1 MAQPGVSTAL
11 VVEFG
16 GRPLPPKFVN
26 TLVEGYVDDSRT
38 LPDLFLL
45 RFRDPDRV
53 LLEQAGLKIGTEARL
68 LARAGGD
75 TVPKPL
81 LKGVVTAL
89 EVELDET
96 GTFTVV
102 RGLDESHRLFR
113 GRRVASYQNMTL
125 ADVCAQVAQ
134 RAGLK
139 PGDVDVAGPVLAHV
153 AQPNV
158 TDWEFVGS
166 LAREAGAQVYV
177 RDGRLH
183 VTRPAEASGAP
194 DASARAD
201 RDPLVL
207 EMGGNLLRC
216 RAGVSSA
223 EQVSEVEVRGWD
235 VTTKQPLVGRAP
247 AGKSATL
254 ELGVSAADVTAP
266 FGEARF
272 VVTDAAYGTQ
282 AQVDQ
287 AAKALAERIAGSFAE
302 LEAVIRGNPEVRAGS
317 AVALNAVGAPFEG
330 RYTVTSSRHVFD
342 PVRGYETWLT
352 VSGQQERSLFGL
364 TGGGPGS
371 GGSGAD
377 PGAGSRCAGLV
388 NATVTDTQDPEG
400 SGRVK
405 VRFPWLSDEYASDW
419 ARTAQSGGTSGG
431 EAFIPEVGDE
441 VLVGFEHGLLD
452 RPYVLAGLYN
462 GKDRPSQ
469 GSGAGSGGGAGGA
482 GGPGGAGGGGGPGG
496 AAAGGAPDTSGAGA
510 GTSGTSG
517 SSGTSGG
524 APGAGSGSSGGT
536 PLVDPTS
543 GAVNRRSVASKSG
556 NQLEILDGADG
567 PQGVRLLTGDGKLK
581 IDLDRRGTVIVI
593 NSDGGVTIE
602 AKQQVSIR
610 AEHGVRLDGGRG
622 TVELSG
628 DSVTLTSRGGVRV
641 DGGNGGVDLSAGGT
655 VNVRG
660 AQVAVDGTQRT
671 DIRGGGS
678 LSINAPLVKI
688 N

>member
-1 MAQPGVSTAL
+1 MAQPGVATAL

-53 LLEQAGLKIGTEARL
+53 LLEQTGLKIGSEARL

-75 TVPKPL
+75 TAPKPL

-125 ADVCAQVAQ
+125 ADICAQVAQ

-139 PGDVDVAGPVLAHV
+139 PGTVDVAGPVLEHI

-158 TDWEFVGS
+158 TDWEFVRD
-166 LAREAGAQVYV
+166 LAEEAGAQAYV
-177 RDGRLH
+177 LDGQLH
-183 VTRPAEASGAP
+183 ITRPAEASGAP
-194 DASARAD
+194 DGSARAD
-201 RDPLVL
+201 RNPLVL
-207 EMGGNLLRC
+207 EMGSNLLRC

-235 VTTKQPLVGRAP
+235 IKTKQPLVGRAP

-254 ELGVSAADVTAP
+254 ELGVSAAEVSAP

-272 VVTDAAYGTQ
+272 VVTDTAYGAQ

-364 TGGGPGS
+364 TGGGPGP
-371 GGSGAD
+371 GGAGA
-377 PGAGSRCAGLV
+377 GAGGGSRCVGLV
-388 NATVTDTQDPEG
+388 SGTVTDTHDPEG

-431 EAFIPEVGDE
+431 EAFIPEIGDE
-441 VLVGFEHGLLD
+441 VLVGFEHGHLD

-469 GSGAGSGGGAGGA
+469 GSGGPGGDAGGA
-482 GGPGGAGGGGGPGG
+482 SGPG
-496 AAAGGAPDTSGAGA
+496 AAAAPSAGAPPAGSPA
-510 GTSGTSG
+510 ATP
-517 SSGTSGG
+517 
-524 APGAGSGSSGGT
+524 APGGE
-536 PLVDPTS
+536 LVDPTT

-556 NQLEILDGADG
+556 NQLELLDGANG

-593 NSDGGVTIE
+593 NSDGSVNIE
-602 AKQQVSIR
+602 AKQQVSIKAAR
-610 AEHGVRLDGGRG
+610 GVALDGGQG
-622 TVELSG
+622 ALELSG
-628 DSVTLTSRGGVRV
+628 DSVTLTSRSGVRV
-641 DGGNGGVDLSAGGT
+641 DGGNGEVKLSTGGT
-655 VNVRG
+655 VDVRG
-660 AQVAVDGTQRT
+660 AQVAVNGTQRT
-671 DIRGGGS
+671 DIKGGS
-678 LSINAPLVKI
+678 SLAINAPLVKI

>member
-1 MAQPGVSTAL
+1 MAQSGVATAL

-16 GRPLPPKFVN
+16 GSPLPAKFVN

-53 LLEQAGLKIGTEARL
+53 LLEQTGLKIGSEARL

-75 TVPKPL
+75 SAPKPL

-125 ADVCAQVAQ
+125 ADICAQVAQ

-139 PGDVDVAGPVLAHV
+139 PGTVDVAGPVLEHI

-158 TDWEFVGS
+158 TDWEFIRD
-166 LAREAGAQVYV
+166 LAEEAGAQAYV
-177 RDGRLH
+177 LDGQLH
-183 VTRPAEASGAP
+183 ITRPAEASGAP
-194 DASARAD
+194 DGSARAD

-207 EMGGNLLRC
+207 EMGSNLLRC

-235 VTTKQPLVGRAP
+235 VKAKQPLVGRAP

-254 ELGVSAADVTAP
+254 ELGVSAAEVSAP

-272 VVTDAAYGTQ
+272 VVTDAAYGAQ

-371 GGSGAD
+371 GG
-377 PGAGSRCAGLV
+377 PGAGSGGGSRCAGLV
-388 NATVTDTQDPEG
+388 SGTVTDTHDPEG

-441 VLVGFEHGLLD
+441 VLVGFEHGHLD

-469 GSGAGSGGGAGGA
+469 GSG
-482 GGPGGAGGGGGPGG
+482 GGGGGGGSGSAPAG
-496 AAAGGAPDTSGAGA
+496 AAGAVAGAVTGAPDTSGSAPESAGA
-510 GTSGTSG
+510 
-517 SSGTSGG
+517 
-524 APGAGSGSSGGT
+524 

-543 GAVNRRSVASKSG
+543 GAVNRRSIASKSG
-556 NQLEILDGADG
+556 NRLELLDDANG

-581 IDLDRRGTVIVI
+581 IDLDRKGTVIVI
-593 NSDGGVTIE
+593 NSDGSVNIE

-610 AEHGVRLDGGRG
+610 AARGVALDGGQG
-622 TVELSG
+622 TLELSG
-628 DSVTLTSRGGVRV
+628 DSVTLKSRSGVSV
-641 DGGNGGVDLSAGGT
+641 DGGTGEVKLSTGGT
-655 VNVRG
+655 VAVQG
-660 AQVAVDGTQRT
+660 GQVTVDGTQRT
-671 DIRGGGS
+671 DIKSGGS
-678 LSINAPLVKI
+678 LAVNAPMVKI

>member
-1 MAQPGVSTAL
+1 MAQQGVSTAL
-11 VVEFG
+11 TVEFDG
-16 GRPLPPKFVN
+16 TPLPAKFVN

-68 LARAGGD
+68 LARAGGG
-75 TVPKPL
+75 TEPKPL
-81 LKGVVTAL
+81 LEGVVTAL
-89 EVELDET
+89 EVELDES

-125 ADVCAQVAQ
+125 ADICGQVAQ

-139 PGDVDVAGPVLAHV
+139 PGPVDIAGPVLEHI
-153 AQPNV
+153 AQPNI
-158 TDWEFVGS
+158 TDWEFVRG
-166 LAREAGAQVYV
+166 LAEEAGAQAYV
-177 RDGRLH
+177 RDGQLH
-183 VTRPAEASGAP
+183 ITKPAEAGGAP

-207 EMGGNLLRC
+207 ELGSNLLRC
-216 RAGVSSA
+216 RAGVSAA

-235 VTTKQPLVGRAP
+235 VRAKQPLVGRAP
-247 AGKSATL
+247 AGSSPTL
-254 ELGVSAADVTAP
+254 ELGVTAAEVSAP

-272 VVTDAAYGTQ
+272 VVTDAAYGAQ

-330 RYTVTSSRHVFD
+330 RYTVTTSRHVFD
-342 PVRGYETWLT
+342 AVRGYETWIT

-364 TGGGPGS
+364 TGGSPAAA
-371 GGSGAD
+371 GGG
-377 PGAGSRCAGLV
+377 RCAGLV
-388 NATVTDTQDPEG
+388 SGTVTDTQDPEG

-419 ARTAQSGGTSGG
+419 ARTAQSGGTGGG

-441 VLVGFEHGLLD
+441 VLVGFEHGHLD

-462 GKDRPSQ
+462 GQDRPGGG
-469 GSGAGSGGGAGGA
+469 GSPSAGTPGAPGTPSASSASSAFSASGGAGGA
-482 GGPGGAGGGGGPGG
+482 GGGDA
-496 AAAGGAPDTSGAGA
+496 
-510 GTSGTSG
+510 
-517 SSGTSGG
+517 
-524 APGAGSGSSGGT
+524 
-536 PLVDPTS
+536 LVDPTT
-543 GAVNRRSVASKSG
+543 GAVNRRAFASRSG
-556 NQLEILDGADG
+556 NQLELLDAANG
-567 PQGVRLLTGDGKLK
+567 PQGVRLRTGDGKLT
-581 IDLDRRGTVIVI
+581 IDLDRKGTAIVI
-593 NSDGGVTIE
+593 GSDGSVTIE
-602 AKQQVSIR
+602 AKEQVSIR
-610 AEHGVRLDGGRG
+610 AADGVALEAGRG
-622 TVELSG
+622 ALELSG
-628 DSVTLTSRGGVRV
+628 ESVTLTARKGVSV
-641 DGGNGGVDLSAGGT
+641 DGGTGKVGIAAQGPVEVRGGEVTVEGSRRTEIRSGGS
-655 VNVRG
+655 VNV
-660 AQVAVDGTQRT
+660 
-671 DIRGGGS
+671 
-678 LSINAPLVKI
+678 NASMIKL

>member
-1 MAQPGVSTAL
+1 MAQSGVATAL

-16 GRPLPPKFVN
+16 GSPLPAKFVN

-53 LLEQAGLKIGTEARL
+53 LLEQTGLKIGSEARL

-75 TVPKPL
+75 SAPKPL

-125 ADVCAQVAQ
+125 ADICAQVAQ

-139 PGDVDVAGPVLAHV
+139 PGTVDVAGPVLEHI

-158 TDWEFVGS
+158 TDWEFIRD
-166 LAREAGAQVYV
+166 LAEEAGAQAYV
-177 RDGRLH
+177 LDGQLH
-183 VTRPAEASGAP
+183 ITRPAEASGAP
-194 DASARAD
+194 DGSARAD

-207 EMGGNLLRC
+207 EMGSNLLRC

-235 VTTKQPLVGRAP
+235 VKAKQPLVGRAP

-254 ELGVSAADVTAP
+254 ELGVSAAEVSAP

-272 VVTDAAYGTQ
+272 VVTDAAYGAQ

-371 GGSGAD
+371 GG
-377 PGAGSRCAGLV
+377 PGAGSGGGSRCAGLV
-388 NATVTDTQDPEG
+388 SGTVTDTHDPEG

-441 VLVGFEHGLLD
+441 VLVGFEHGHLD

-469 GSGAGSGGGAGGA
+469 GSG
-482 GGPGGAGGGGGPGG
+482 GGGGGGSGSAPAG
-496 AAAGGAPDTSGAGA
+496 AAGAVAGAVSGSPDTSGSAPESA
-510 GTSGTSG
+510 
-517 SSGTSGG
+517 
-524 APGAGSGSSGGT
+524 APGA

-543 GAVNRRSVASKSG
+543 GAVNRRSIASKSG
-556 NQLEILDGADG
+556 NQLELLDDANG

-581 IDLDRRGTVIVI
+581 IDLDRKGTVIVI
-593 NSDGGVTIE
+593 NSDGSVNIE
-602 AKQQVSIR
+602 AQQQVSIKAAR
-610 AEHGVRLDGGRG
+610 GVALDGGQG
-622 TVELSG
+622 TLELSG
-628 DSVTLTSRGGVRV
+628 DSVTLKSRSGVSV
-641 DGGNGGVDLSAGGT
+641 DGGTGEVKLSTGGT
-655 VNVRG
+655 VAVQG
-660 AQVAVDGTQRT
+660 GQVTVDGTQRT
-671 DIRGGGS
+671 DIKSGGS
-678 LSINAPLVKI
+678 LAVNAPMVKI

>member
-1 MAQPGVSTAL
+1 MAGQGVASAL

-16 GRPLPPKFVN
+16 GTPLPAELAN

-38 LPDLFLL
+38 LPDLFVL
-45 RFRDPDRV
+45 RFRDPGRV
-53 LLEQAGLKIGTEARL
+53 LLARTGLAIGGEARL

-75 TVPKPL
+75 SAPNPL
-81 LKGVVTAL
+81 LTGVVTAL

-102 RGLDESHRLFR
+102 RGMDESHRLFR

-125 ADVCAQVAQ
+125 ADVCAQVAR

-139 PGDVDVAGPVLAHV
+139 PGPVDVAGPVLEHLV
-153 AQPNV
+153 QPNV
-158 TDWEFVGS
+158 TDWEFVRG
-166 LAREAGAQVYV
+166 LAEEAGAQAYV
-177 RDGRLH
+177 RDGSLH
-183 VTRPAEASGAP
+183 ITRPTGAGGAP
-194 DASARAD
+194 GGSARAE

-207 EMGGNLLRC
+207 EMGANLLRC

-235 VTTKQPLVGRAP
+235 VRTKEPLVGRAP
-247 AGKSATL
+247 AGRSATL
-254 ELGVSAADVTAP
+254 ELGVTAAEVSAP

-282 AQVDQ
+282 EQVDL
-287 AAKALAERIAGSFAE
+287 AARALAERIAGSFAE

-330 RYTVTSSRHVFD
+330 RYTVTSTRHVFD
-342 PVRGYETWLT
+342 PVRGYETWIT

-364 TGGGPGS
+364 TGGGAPG
-371 GGSGAD
+371 GGSR
-377 PGAGSRCAGLV
+377 PQGLV
-388 NATVTDTQDPEG
+388 NGTVTDTQDPEG

-419 ARTAQSGGTSGG
+419 ARTAQSGGTGGG

-441 VLVGFEHGLLD
+441 VLVGFEHGRLD

-462 GKDRPSQ
+462 GKDRP
-469 GSGAGSGGGAGGA
+469 GGGSPTAGK
-482 GGPGGAGGGGGPGG
+482 PGG
-496 AAAGGAPDTSGAGA
+496 D
-510 GTSGTSG
+510 
-517 SSGTSGG
+517 
-524 APGAGSGSSGGT
+524 
-536 PLVDPTS
+536 LVDPTT
-543 GAVNRRSVASKSG
+543 GAVNRRAFASKSG
-556 NQLEILDGADG
+556 NQLEILDHADG
-567 PQGVRLLTGDGKLK
+567 PQGVRLLTGDGRLT

-602 AKQQVSIR
+602 AKEKVSIKAAR
-610 AEHGVRLDGGRG
+610 GVALDAGEGPLELAGQSLALTSRTGVVVDGGSGRVRLATGG
-622 TVELSG
+622 TVE
-628 DSVTLTSRGGVRV
+628 VQ
-641 DGGNGGVDLSAGGT
+641 
-655 VNVRG
+655 G
-660 AQVAVDGTQRT
+660 ARVAVNGTQRT
-671 DIRGGGS
+671 DIKAGGS
-678 LSINAPLVKI
+678 LSVNAPMVRI

>member
-1 MAQPGVSTAL
+1 MAQPGVATAL

-16 GRPLPPKFVN
+16 GSPLPPKFVN

-53 LLEQAGLKIGTEARL
+53 LLEQTGLKIGSEARL

-75 TVPKPL
+75 SAPKPL

-125 ADVCAQVAQ
+125 VDICAQVAQ

-139 PGDVDVAGPVLAHV
+139 PGTVDVAGPVLEHI

-158 TDWEFVGS
+158 TDWEFIRD
-166 LAREAGAQVYV
+166 LAEEAGAQAYV
-177 RDGRLH
+177 LDGRLH
-183 VTRPAEASGAP
+183 ITRPAEASGAP
-194 DASARAD
+194 DGSARAD

-207 EMGGNLLRC
+207 EMGSNLLRC

-235 VTTKQPLVGRAP
+235 VKAKQPLVGRAP

-254 ELGVSAADVTAP
+254 ELGVSAAEVTAP

-272 VVTDAAYGTQ
+272 VVTDAAYGAQ

-371 GGSGAD
+371 GGAG
-377 PGAGSRCAGLV
+377 GGGGSRCAGLV
-388 NATVTDTQDPEG
+388 SGTVTDTHDPEG

-441 VLVGFEHGLLD
+441 VLVGFEHGHLD

-469 GSGAGSGGGAGGA
+469 GSGSGGGGGG
-482 GGPGGAGGGGGPGG
+482 GGPAGGGPGG
-496 AAAGGAPDTSGAGA
+496 AAGAVAGA
-510 GTSGTSG
+510 VTGESSASGPASEP
-517 SSGTSGG
+517 
-524 APGAGSGSSGGT
+524 APGA

-543 GAVNRRSVASKSG
+543 GAVNRRSIASKSG
-556 NQLEILDGADG
+556 NQLEILDDANG

-581 IDLDRRGTVIVI
+581 IDLDRKGTVIVI
-593 NSDGGVTIE
+593 NSDGSVNIE
-602 AKQQVSIR
+602 AKQQVSIKAAR
-610 AEHGVRLDGGRG
+610 GVALDGGQG
-622 TVELSG
+622 TLELSG
-628 DSVTLTSRGGVRV
+628 DSVTLKSRSGVSV
-641 DGGNGGVDLSAGGT
+641 DGGNGEVKLATGGT
-655 VNVRG
+655 VAVRG

-671 DIRGGGS
+671 DIKGGSS
-678 LSINAPLVKI
+678 LSINAPMVKI

>member
-1 MAQPGVSTAL
+1 MAQPGVASAL

-16 GRPLPPKFVN
+16 GRPLPPRFVN

-53 LLEQAGLKIGTEARL
+53 LLEQTGLKIGSEARL
-68 LARAGGD
+68 LARAGGG
-75 TVPKPL
+75 TAPKPL

-89 EVELDET
+89 EVEIDET

-139 PGDVDVAGPVLAHV
+139 PGTVDVAGPVLEHI

-158 TDWEFVGS
+158 TDWEFVRG
-166 LAREAGAQVYV
+166 LAEEAGAQAYV
-177 RDGRLH
+177 LDGQLH
-183 VTRPAEASGAP
+183 ITRPAEASGAP
-194 DASARAD
+194 DGSARAD

-207 EMGGNLLRC
+207 EMGSNLLRC

-235 VTTKQPLVGRAP
+235 VRTKQPLVGRAP

-254 ELGVSAADVTAP
+254 ELGVSAAEVSAP

-272 VVTDAAYGTQ
+272 VVTDAAYGAQ

-371 GGSGAD
+371 GGFGAASG
-377 PGAGSRCAGLV
+377 GGSRCAGLV
-388 NATVTDTQDPEG
+388 NGTVTDTHDPEG

-441 VLVGFEHGLLD
+441 VLVGFEHGHLD

-469 GSGAGSGGGAGGA
+469 GSGGGGGGAGG
-482 GGPGGAGGGGGPGG
+482 GP
-496 AAAGGAPDTSGAGA
+496 SGAGVA
-510 GTSGTSG
+510 GAAGVGADAVSGAPAASG
-517 SSGTSGG
+517 SVPGSV
-524 APGAGSGSSGGT
+524 PGAAGGT

-556 NQLEILDGADG
+556 NQLELLDGADG

-593 NSDGGVTIE
+593 NSDGSVNIE

-610 AEHGVRLDGGRG
+610 AARGIALDGGQG
-622 TVELSG
+622 TLELSG
-628 DSVTLTSRGGVRV
+628 DSVTLTSRSGVRV
-641 DGGNGGVDLSAGGT
+641 DGGNGEVKLSTGGT
-655 VNVRG
+655 VDVRG
-660 AQVAVDGTQRT
+660 ARVAVDGTQRT
-671 DIRGGGS
+671 DIKGGGS
-678 LSINAPLVKI
+678 LAINAPLVKI

>member
-1 MAQPGVSTAL
+1 MAQPGVATAL

-53 LLEQAGLKIGTEARL
+53 LLEQTGLKIGSEARL

-75 TVPKPL
+75 TAPKPL

-125 ADVCAQVAQ
+125 ADICAQVAQ

-139 PGDVDVAGPVLAHV
+139 PGTVDVAGPVLEHI

-158 TDWEFVGS
+158 TDWEFVRD
-166 LAREAGAQVYV
+166 LAEEAGAQAYV
-177 RDGRLH
+177 LDGQLH
-183 VTRPAEASGAP
+183 ITRPAEASGAP
-194 DASARAD
+194 DGSARAD
-201 RDPLVL
+201 RNPLVL
-207 EMGGNLLRC
+207 EMGSNLLRC

-235 VTTKQPLVGRAP
+235 VKTKQPLIGRAP

-254 ELGVSAADVTAP
+254 ELGVSAAEVSAP

-272 VVTDAAYGTQ
+272 VVTDAAYGAQ

-342 PVRGYETWLT
+342 PLRGYETWLT

-371 GGSGAD
+371 GGSGA
-377 PGAGSRCAGLV
+377 GAGGGSRCAGLV
-388 NATVTDTQDPEG
+388 SGTVTDTQDPEG

-441 VLVGFEHGLLD
+441 VLVGFEHGHLD

-469 GSGAGSGGGAGGA
+469 GSGGGGSSAGGH
-482 GGPGGAGGGGGPGG
+482 
-496 AAAGGAPDTSGAGA
+496 
-510 GTSGTSG
+510 
-517 SSGTSGG
+517 
-524 APGAGSGSSGGT
+524 GSGSSGGAGAAGAT
-536 PLVDPTS
+536 GAPAVSTADSAPGDPLVDPTS
-543 GAVNRRSVASKSG
+543 GAVNRRSVASRSG
-556 NQLEILDGADG
+556 NQLELLDGANG

-593 NSDGGVTIE
+593 NSDGSVNIE
-602 AKQQVSIR
+602 AKQQVSIKAAR
-610 AEHGVRLDGGRG
+610 GVALDGGQG
-622 TVELSG
+622 ALELSG
-628 DSVTLTSRGGVRV
+628 DSVTLTSRSGVRV
-641 DGGNGGVDLSAGGT
+641 DGGNGEVKLSTGGT
-655 VNVRG
+655 VDVRG
-660 AQVAVDGTQRT
+660 AQVAVNGTQRT
-671 DIRGGGS
+671 DIKGGS
-678 LSINAPLVKI
+678 SLAINAPLVKI

>member
-1 MAQPGVSTAL
+1 MAQPGVATAL
-11 VVEFG
+11 VVELG
-16 GRPLPPKFVN
+16 GSPLPPKFVN

-53 LLEQAGLKIGTEARL
+53 LLDRTGLKIGSEVRL

-75 TVPKPL
+75 AAPKPL

-125 ADVCAQVAQ
+125 ADICAQVAQ

-139 PGDVDVAGPVLAHV
+139 PGEVDVAGPVLEHI

-158 TDWEFVGS
+158 TDWEFIRD
-166 LAREAGAQVYV
+166 LAEEAGAQAYV
-177 RDGRLH
+177 LDGQLH
-183 VTRPAEASGAP
+183 ITRPAEASGAP
-194 DASARAD
+194 DGSARAD
-201 RDPLVL
+201 RNPLVL
-207 EMGGNLLRC
+207 EMGSNLLRC

-235 VTTKQPLVGRAP
+235 VKTKQPLVGRAP

-254 ELGVSAADVTAP
+254 ELGVSAAEVSAP

-272 VVTDAAYGTQ
+272 VVTDAAYGAQ

-371 GGSGAD
+371 GGSGT
-377 PGAGSRCAGLV
+377 GSGGGSRCAGLV
-388 NATVTDTQDPEG
+388 SGTVTDTQDPEG

-441 VLVGFEHGLLD
+441 VLVGFEHGHLD

-469 GSGAGSGGGAGGA
+469 GSG
-482 GGPGGAGGGGGPGG
+482 GGGGGSAGSGPTGPAGSGPTAAAG
-496 AAAGGAPDTSGAGA
+496 AAAGAG
-510 GTSGTSG
+510 G
-517 SSGTSGG
+517 SSGSGPASQP
-524 APGAGSGSSGGT
+524 APGGS
-536 PLVDPTS
+536 LVDPTS

-556 NQLEILDGADG
+556 NQLEILDDANG

-593 NSDGGVTIE
+593 NSDGSVNIE
-602 AKQQVSIR
+602 AKQQVSIKAAR
-610 AEHGVRLDGGRG
+610 GVALDGGQG
-622 TVELSG
+622 TLELSG
-628 DSVTLTSRGGVRV
+628 DSVTLKSRSGVNV
-641 DGGNGGVDLSAGGT
+641 DGGNGEVKLSTGGT
-655 VNVRG
+655 VDVQG
-660 AQVAVDGTQRT
+660 AQVAVNGTQRT
-671 DIRGGGS
+671 DIKGGGS
-678 LSINAPLVKI
+678 LAINAPMVKI

>member
-1 MAQPGVSTAL
+1 MSQQGVATAL

-16 GRPLPPKFVN
+16 GTPLPPKFAN
-26 TLVEGYVDDSRT
+26 ILVEGYVDDSRT

-53 LLEQAGLKIGTEARL
+53 LLEQTGLKIGGEARL

-75 TVPKPL
+75 STPKPL
-81 LKGVVTAL
+81 LDGVVTAL

-125 ADVCAQVAQ
+125 ADICGQVAQ

-139 PGDVDVAGPVLAHV
+139 PGTVDIAGPVIEHI
-153 AQPNV
+153 AQPNI
-158 TDWEFVGS
+158 TDWEFVRG
-166 LAREAGAQVYV
+166 LAEEAGAQAYV
-177 RDGRLH
+177 REGQLH
-183 VTRPAEASGAP
+183 ITRPAEASSAP
-194 DASARAD
+194 DGSARAD
-201 RDPLVL
+201 RNPLVL
-207 EMGGNLLRC
+207 ELGGNLIRC
-216 RAGVSSA
+216 RAGVSAA

-235 VTTKQPLVGRAP
+235 VQAKEPLVGKAP
-247 AGKSATL
+247 AGTSSTL
-254 ELGVSAADVTAP
+254 ELGVSAAEVSAP

-302 LEAVIRGNPEVRAGS
+302 LEAVIRGNPAVRAGS

-342 PVRGYETWLT
+342 AVRGYETWIT

-364 TGGGPGS
+364 TGGAPGT
-371 GGSGAD
+371 GGSGA
-377 PGAGSRCAGLV
+377 GGRCAGLV
-388 NATVTDTQDPEG
+388 SGTVTDTQDPEG

-419 ARTAQSGGTSGG
+419 ARTAQSGGTGGG

-441 VLVGFEHGLLD
+441 VLVGFEHGHLD

-462 GKDRPSQ
+462 GKDRP
-469 GSGAGSGGGAGGA
+469 
-482 GGPGGAGGGGGPGG
+482 GGGGGGD
-496 AAAGGAPDTSGAGA
+496 AAGGGADGP
-510 GTSGTSG
+510 
-517 SSGTSGG
+517 GG
-524 APGAGSGSSGGT
+524 GGD
-536 PLVDPTS
+536 LVDPTS
-543 GAVNRRSVASKSG
+543 GAVNRRAFASKSG
-556 NQLEILDGADG
+556 NQLELLEAANG
-567 PQGVRLLTGDGKLK
+567 PQGVRLRTGDGKLT
-581 IDLDRRGTVIVI
+581 IALDRTNTAIVV
-593 NSDGGVTIE
+593 NSDGSVTIE
-602 AKQQVSIR
+602 AKERVAIK
-610 AEHGVRLDGGRG
+610 AAGGVALDAGRG
-622 TVELSG
+622 ALELTG
-628 DSVTLTSRGGVRV
+628 DSVTLTSRSGVAV
-641 DGGNGGVDLSAGGT
+641 DGGNGKIALSSGGS
-655 VNVRG
+655 VEVRG
-660 AQVAVDGTQRT
+660 GQVTVEGTRRT
-671 DIRGGGS
+671 DIKSGS
-678 LSINAPLVKI
+678 SVSVNAPMIKL

>member
-1 MAQPGVSTAL
+1 MAPPGVASAL

-16 GRPLPPKFVN
+16 GGPLPPKFVN

-53 LLEQAGLKIGTEARL
+53 LLEQTGLKIGSEARL

-75 TVPKPL
+75 TAPKPL

-125 ADVCAQVAQ
+125 ADICAQVAQ

-139 PGDVDVAGPVLAHV
+139 PGTVDVAGPVLEHI

-158 TDWEFVGS
+158 TDWEFIRD
-166 LAREAGAQVYV
+166 LAEEAGAQAYV
-177 RDGRLH
+177 LDGQLH
-183 VTRPAEASGAP
+183 ITRPAEASGAP
-194 DASARAD
+194 DGSARAD
-201 RDPLVL
+201 RNPLVL
-207 EMGGNLLRC
+207 EMGSNLLRC

-235 VTTKQPLVGRAP
+235 VKAKQPLVGRAP

-254 ELGVSAADVTAP
+254 ELGVSAAEVSAP

-272 VVTDAAYGTQ
+272 VVTDAAYGAQ
-282 AQVDQ
+282 EQVDQ

-317 AVALNAVGAPFEG
+317 TVALNAVGAPFEG

-364 TGGGPGS
+364 TGGGPGA
-371 GGSGAD
+371 GGSGT
-377 PGAGSRCAGLV
+377 GAGGGSRCAGLV
-388 NATVTDTQDPEG
+388 SATVTDTHDPDG

-441 VLVGFEHGLLD
+441 VLVGFEHGHLD

-469 GSGAGSGGGAGGA
+469 GSGGGGSGGGGGA
-482 GGPGGAGGGGGPGG
+482 GGPGGVAGAVTAAVTGGPSAAGAPPGGGPET
-496 AAAGGAPDTSGAGA
+496 AA
-510 GTSGTSG
+510 
-517 SSGTSGG
+517 
-524 APGAGSGSSGGT
+524 

-556 NQLEILDGADG
+556 NQLEILDDANG

-581 IDLDRRGTVIVI
+581 IDLDRKGTVIVI
-593 NSDGGVTIE
+593 NSDGSVNIE
-602 AKQQVSIR
+602 AKQQVSIKAAR
-610 AEHGVRLDGGRG
+610 GVALDGGQG
-622 TVELSG
+622 TLELSG
-628 DSVTLTSRGGVRV
+628 DSVTLTSRSGVSV
-641 DGGNGGVDLSAGGT
+641 DGGNGEVKLATGGT
-655 VNVRG
+655 VDVRG
-660 AQVAVDGTQRT
+660 GTVAIDGTQRT
-671 DIRGGGS
+671 DIKGGS
-678 LSINAPLVKI
+678 SLAINAPLVKI

>member
-1 MAQPGVSTAL
+1 MARSGVATAL

-16 GRPLPPKFVN
+16 GSPLPAKFVN

-53 LLEQAGLKIGTEARL
+53 LLEQTGLKIGSEARL

-75 TVPKPL
+75 SEPKPL

-125 ADVCAQVAQ
+125 ADICAQVAQ

-139 PGDVDVAGPVLAHV
+139 PGTVDVAGPVLEHI

-158 TDWEFVGS
+158 TDWEFIRD
-166 LAREAGAQVYV
+166 LAEEAGAQAYV
-177 RDGRLH
+177 LDGRLH
-183 VTRPAEASGAP
+183 ITRPAEASGAP
-194 DASARAD
+194 DGSARAD

-207 EMGGNLLRC
+207 EMGSNLLRC

-235 VTTKQPLVGRAP
+235 VKAKQPLVGRAP

-254 ELGVSAADVTAP
+254 ELGVSAAEVSAP

-272 VVTDAAYGTQ
+272 VVTDAAYGAQ

-342 PVRGYETWLT
+342 PMRGYETWLT

-371 GGSGAD
+371 GGSGA
-377 PGAGSRCAGLV
+377 GSGGGSRCAGLV
-388 NATVTDTQDPEG
+388 SGTVTDTHDPEG

-441 VLVGFEHGLLD
+441 VLVGFEHGHLD

-469 GSGAGSGGGAGGA
+469 GSGGGGGT
-482 GGPGGAGGGGGPGG
+482 GGGGPSGSGG
-496 AAAGGAPDTSGAGA
+496 SPAGAGAGVAGAVAGAVTGSPDTSGPA
-510 GTSGTSG
+510 SGPAQG
-517 SSGTSGG
+517 S
-524 APGAGSGSSGGT
+524 APGA

-543 GAVNRRSVASKSG
+543 GAVNRRSIASKSG
-556 NQLEILDGADG
+556 NQLEILDDANG
-567 PQGVRLLTGDGKLK
+567 PQGVRLLTGDGKLR
-581 IDLDRRGTVIVI
+581 IDLDRKGTVIVI
-593 NSDGGVTIE
+593 NSDGSVNIE

-610 AEHGVRLDGGRG
+610 ADRGVTLDGGQG
-622 TVELSG
+622 TLELSG
-628 DSVTLTSRGGVRV
+628 DSVTLKSRGGVSV
-641 DGGNGGVDLSAGGT
+641 DGGTGEVKLSTGGT
-655 VNVRG
+655 VAVRG
-660 AQVAVDGTQRT
+660 GQVTVDGTQRT
-671 DIRGGGS
+671 DIRSGGS
-678 LSINAPLVKI
+678 LAVNAPMVRI

>member
-1 MAQPGVSTAL
+1 MAPPGVASAL

-16 GRPLPPKFVN
+16 GGPLPPKFVN

-53 LLEQAGLKIGTEARL
+53 LLEQTGLKIGSEARL

-75 TVPKPL
+75 TAPKPL

-125 ADVCAQVAQ
+125 ADICAQVAQ

-139 PGDVDVAGPVLAHV
+139 PGTVDVAGPVLEHI

-158 TDWEFVGS
+158 TDWEFIRD
-166 LAREAGAQVYV
+166 LAEEAGAQAYV
-177 RDGRLH
+177 LDGQLH
-183 VTRPAEASGAP
+183 ITRPAEASGAP
-194 DASARAD
+194 DGSARAD
-201 RDPLVL
+201 RNPLVL
-207 EMGGNLLRC
+207 EMGSNLLRC

-235 VTTKQPLVGRAP
+235 VKTKQPLVGRAP

-254 ELGVSAADVTAP
+254 ELGVSAAEVSAP

-272 VVTDAAYGTQ
+272 VVTDAAYGAQ
-282 AQVDQ
+282 EQVDQ

-371 GGSGAD
+371 GGSGT
-377 PGAGSRCAGLV
+377 GSGGGSRCAGLV
-388 NATVTDTQDPEG
+388 SGTVTDTHDPDG

-441 VLVGFEHGLLD
+441 VLVGFEHGHLD

-469 GSGAGSGGGAGGA
+469 GSGSGGSGSGSGGDAGGSGGA
-482 GGPGGAGGGGGPGG
+482 GGPGGVAGAVAAAVSGEPSTGG
-496 AAAGGAPDTSGAGA
+496 ASPGSASAAPEAA
-510 GTSGTSG
+510 
-517 SSGTSGG
+517 
-524 APGAGSGSSGGT
+524 

-556 NQLEILDGADG
+556 NQLEILDDANG

-581 IDLDRRGTVIVI
+581 IDLDRKGTVIVI
-593 NSDGGVTIE
+593 NSDGSVNIE
-602 AKQQVSIR
+602 AKQQVSIKAAR
-610 AEHGVRLDGGRG
+610 GVALDGGQG
-622 TVELSG
+622 TLELSG
-628 DSVTLTSRGGVRV
+628 DSVTLTSRSGVSV
-641 DGGNGGVDLSAGGT
+641 DGGNGEVKLSTGGT
-655 VNVRG
+655 VDVRG
-660 AQVAVDGTQRT
+660 GTVAIDGTQRT
-671 DIRGGGS
+671 DIKGGAS
-678 LSINAPLVKI
+678 LAINAPLVKI

>member
-1 MAQPGVSTAL
+1 MSQQGVASAL
-11 VVEFG
+11 VVEFSG
-16 GRPLPPKFVN
+16 IPLPPKFAN

-53 LLEQAGLKIGTEARL
+53 LLEQTGLKIGGEARL

-75 TVPKPL
+75 SAPKPL
-81 LKGVVTAL
+81 LDGVVTAL

-125 ADVCAQVAQ
+125 ADICGQVAQ

-139 PGDVDVAGPVLAHV
+139 PGTVDVAGPVLEHI

-158 TDWEFVGS
+158 TDWEFVRG
-166 LAREAGAQVYV
+166 LAEEAGAQAYV
-177 RDGRLH
+177 RDGQLH
-183 VTRPAEASGAP
+183 ITRPAEASSAP
-194 DASARAD
+194 DGSARAD
-201 RDPLVL
+201 RNPLVL
-207 EMGGNLLRC
+207 ELGGNLIRC
-216 RAGVSSA
+216 RAGVSAA

-235 VTTKQPLVGRAP
+235 VQAKEPLVGKAP
-247 AGKSATL
+247 AGASSTL
-254 ELGVSAADVTAP
+254 ELGVSAAEVSAP

-302 LEAVIRGNPEVRAGS
+302 LEAVIRGNPAVRAGS

-342 PVRGYETWLT
+342 AVRGYETWIT

-364 TGGGPGS
+364 TGGAPGPGGS
-371 GGSGAD
+371 GGSG
-377 PGAGSRCAGLV
+377 GGGRCAGLV
-388 NATVTDTQDPEG
+388 SGTVTDTQDPEG

-441 VLVGFEHGLLD
+441 VLVGFEHGHLD

-462 GKDRPSQ
+462 GKDRPGGGGGG
-469 GSGAGSGGGAGGA
+469 GSGSGGGGAAGGA
-482 GGPGGAGGGGGPGG
+482 G
-496 AAAGGAPDTSGAGA
+496 AAAAP
-510 GTSGTSG
+510 
-517 SSGTSGG
+517 G
-524 APGAGSGSSGGT
+524 APGAAGGGDE
-536 PLVDPTS
+536 LVDPTS
-543 GAVNRRSVASKSG
+543 GAVNRRAFASKSG
-556 NQLEILDGADG
+556 NQLELLDAANG
-567 PQGVRLLTGDGKLK
+567 PQGVRLRTGDGKLT
-581 IDLDRRGTVIVI
+581 IALDRTETAIVI
-593 NSDGGVTIE
+593 NSDGSVTIE
-602 AKQQVSIR
+602 ARERVSIR
-610 AEHGVRLDGGRG
+610 APGGVALDAGRG
-622 TVELSG
+622 ALELAG
-628 DSVTLTSRGGVRV
+628 DSVTLTSRSGVSV
-641 DGGNGGVDLSAGGT
+641 NGGNGKVALSSGGS
-655 VNVRG
+655 VEVRG
-660 AQVAVDGTQRT
+660 GQVTVDGARRT
-671 DIRGGGS
+671 DIKSGGS
-678 LSINAPLVKI
+678 VSVNAPMIKL

>member
-1 MAQPGVSTAL
+1 MAQPGVATAL

-16 GRPLPPKFVN
+16 GSPLPPKFVN

-53 LLEQAGLKIGTEARL
+53 LLEQTGLKIGSEARL

-75 TVPKPL
+75 SAPKPL

-125 ADVCAQVAQ
+125 ADICAQVAQ

-139 PGDVDVAGPVLAHV
+139 PGTVDVAGPVLEHI

-158 TDWEFVGS
+158 TDWEFIRD
-166 LAREAGAQVYV
+166 LAEEAGAQAYV
-177 RDGRLH
+177 LDGRLH
-183 VTRPAEASGAP
+183 ITRPAEASGAP
-194 DASARAD
+194 DGSARAD

-207 EMGGNLLRC
+207 EMGSNLLRC

-235 VTTKQPLVGRAP
+235 VKAKQPLVGRAP

-254 ELGVSAADVTAP
+254 ELGVSAAEVTAP

-272 VVTDAAYGTQ
+272 VVTDAAYGAQ

-371 GGSGAD
+371 GGAG
-377 PGAGSRCAGLV
+377 GGGGSRCAGLV
-388 NATVTDTQDPEG
+388 SGTVTDTHDPEG

-441 VLVGFEHGLLD
+441 VLVGFEHGHLD

-462 GKDRPSQ
+462 GKDRPSR
-469 GSGAGSGGGAGGA
+469 GSGSGGGGGG
-482 GGPGGAGGGGGPGG
+482 GGPAGGGPGG
-496 AAAGGAPDTSGAGA
+496 AAGAVAGA
-510 GTSGTSG
+510 VTGESSASGPASEP
-517 SSGTSGG
+517 
-524 APGAGSGSSGGT
+524 APGA

-556 NQLEILDGADG
+556 NQLEILDDANG

-581 IDLDRRGTVIVI
+581 IDLDRKGTVIVI
-593 NSDGGVTIE
+593 NSDGSVNIE
-602 AKQQVSIR
+602 AKQQVSIKAAR
-610 AEHGVRLDGGRG
+610 GVALDGGQG
-622 TVELSG
+622 ALELSG
-628 DSVTLTSRGGVRV
+628 DSVTLKSRSGVSV
-641 DGGNGGVDLSAGGT
+641 DGGNGEVKLATGGT
-655 VNVRG
+655 VAVRG

-671 DIRGGGS
+671 DIKGGSS
-678 LSINAPLVKI
+678 LSINAPMVKI

>member
-1 MAQPGVSTAL
+1 MSQQGVATAL

-16 GRPLPPKFVN
+16 GTPLPPKFAN

-53 LLEQAGLKIGTEARL
+53 LLEQTGLKIGGEARL

-75 TVPKPL
+75 STPKPL
-81 LKGVVTAL
+81 LDGVVTAL

-125 ADVCAQVAQ
+125 ADICGQVAQ

-139 PGDVDVAGPVLAHV
+139 PGTVDIAGPVIEHI

-158 TDWEFVGS
+158 TDWEFVRG
-166 LAREAGAQVYV
+166 LAEEAGAQAYV
-177 RDGRLH
+177 REGQLH
-183 VTRPAEASGAP
+183 ITRPAEASSAP
-194 DASARAD
+194 DGSARAD
-201 RDPLVL
+201 RNPLVL
-207 EMGGNLLRC
+207 ELGGNLIRC
-216 RAGVSSA
+216 RAGVSAA

-235 VTTKQPLVGRAP
+235 VQAKEPLVGKAP
-247 AGKSATL
+247 AGTSSTL
-254 ELGVSAADVTAP
+254 ELGVSAAEVSAP

-302 LEAVIRGNPEVRAGS
+302 LEAVIRGNPAVRAGS

-342 PVRGYETWLT
+342 AVRGYETWIT

-364 TGGGPGS
+364 TGGGPGT
-371 GGSGAD
+371 GGSG
-377 PGAGSRCAGLV
+377 GGGRYAGLV
-388 NATVTDTQDPEG
+388 SGTVTDTQDPEG

-405 VRFPWLSDEYASDW
+405 VRFPWLSEEYASDW
-419 ARTAQSGGTSGG
+419 ARTAQSGGTGGG

-441 VLVGFEHGLLD
+441 VLVGFEHGHLD
-452 RPYVLAGLYN
+452 RPFVLAGLYN
-462 GKDRPSQ
+462 GKDRP
-469 GSGAGSGGGAGGA
+469 GGGGGADAGGGGA
-482 GGPGGAGGGGGPGG
+482 DGASGAGGG
-496 AAAGGAPDTSGAGA
+496 
-510 GTSGTSG
+510 
-517 SSGTSGG
+517 SGG
-524 APGAGSGSSGGT
+524 D
-536 PLVDPTS
+536 LVDPTS
-543 GAVNRRSVASKSG
+543 GAVNRRAFASKSG
-556 NQLEILDGADG
+556 NQLELLEAANG
-567 PQGVRLLTGDGKLK
+567 PQGVRLRTGDGKLT
-581 IDLDRRGTVIVI
+581 IALDRTNTAIVV
-593 NSDGGVTIE
+593 NSDGSVTIE
-602 AKQQVSIR
+602 AKERVAIK
-610 AEHGVRLDGGRG
+610 AAGGVALDAGRG
-622 TVELSG
+622 ALELTG
-628 DSVTLTSRGGVRV
+628 DSVTLTSRSGVAV
-641 DGGNGGVDLSAGGT
+641 DGGNGKVALSSGGS
-655 VNVRG
+655 VEVRG
-660 AQVAVDGTQRT
+660 GQVTVEGTRRT
-671 DIRGGGS
+671 DIKSGS
-678 LSINAPLVKI
+678 SVSVNAPMIKL

>member
-1 MAQPGVSTAL
+1 MAPPGVASAL

-16 GRPLPPKFVN
+16 GGPLPPKFVN

-53 LLEQAGLKIGTEARL
+53 LLEQTGLKIGSEARL

-75 TVPKPL
+75 SAPKPL

-125 ADVCAQVAQ
+125 ADICAQVAQ

-139 PGDVDVAGPVLAHV
+139 PGTVDVAGPVLEHI

-158 TDWEFVGS
+158 TDWEFIRD
-166 LAREAGAQVYV
+166 LAEEAGAQAYV
-177 RDGRLH
+177 LDGQLH
-183 VTRPAEASGAP
+183 ITRPAEASGAP
-194 DASARAD
+194 DGSARAD

-207 EMGGNLLRC
+207 EMGSNLLRC

-235 VTTKQPLVGRAP
+235 VQAKQPLVGRAP

-254 ELGVSAADVTAP
+254 ELGVSAAEVSAP

-272 VVTDAAYGTQ
+272 VVTDAAYGAQ
-282 AQVDQ
+282 EQVDQ

-371 GGSGAD
+371 GGSGT
-377 PGAGSRCAGLV
+377 GSGGGSRCAGLV
-388 NATVTDTQDPEG
+388 SGTVTDTHDPDG

-441 VLVGFEHGLLD
+441 VLVGFEHGHLD

-469 GSGAGSGGGAGGA
+469 GSGGGGSGGGTGGSGGGAS
-482 GGPGGAGGGGGPGG
+482 GPGGVAGAVAAAVSGEPSTSGASPG
-496 AAAGGAPDTSGAGA
+496 AAAPEAAAPAA
-510 GTSGTSG
+510 
-517 SSGTSGG
+517 
-524 APGAGSGSSGGT
+524 

-556 NQLEILDGADG
+556 NQLEILDDANG

-581 IDLDRRGTVIVI
+581 IDLDRKGTVIVI
-593 NSDGGVTIE
+593 NSDGSVNIE
-602 AKQQVSIR
+602 AKQQVSIKAAR
-610 AEHGVRLDGGRG
+610 GVALDGGQG
-622 TVELSG
+622 TLELSG
-628 DSVTLTSRGGVRV
+628 DSVTLTSRSGVSV
-641 DGGNGGVDLSAGGT
+641 DGGNGEVKLSTGGT
-655 VNVRG
+655 VDVRG
-660 AQVAVDGTQRT
+660 GTVAIDGTQRT
-671 DIRGGGS
+671 DIKGGS
-678 LSINAPLVKI
+678 SLAINAPLVKI

>member
-1 MAQPGVSTAL
+1 MAQPGVATAL
-11 VVEFG
+11 VVELG
-16 GRPLPPKFVN
+16 GSPLPPKFVN

-53 LLEQAGLKIGTEARL
+53 LLGQTGLKIGSEIRL

-75 TVPKPL
+75 SAPKPL

-125 ADVCAQVAQ
+125 ADICAQVAQ

-139 PGDVDVAGPVLAHV
+139 PGKVDVAGPVLEHI

-158 TDWEFVGS
+158 TDWEFVRD
-166 LAREAGAQVYV
+166 LAEEAGAQAYV
-177 RDGRLH
+177 LDGQLH
-183 VTRPAEASGAP
+183 ITRPAEASGAP
-194 DASARAD
+194 DGSARAD
-201 RDPLVL
+201 RNPLVL
-207 EMGGNLLRC
+207 EMGSNLLRC

-235 VTTKQPLVGRAP
+235 VKTKQPLVGRAP

-254 ELGVSAADVTAP
+254 ELGVSAAEVSAP

-272 VVTDAAYGTQ
+272 VVTDTAYGAQ

-330 RYTVTSSRHVFD
+330 RYTVTTSRHVFD

-371 GGSGAD
+371 GGSGAGG
-377 PGAGSRCAGLV
+377 PGGSRCVGLV
-388 NATVTDTQDPEG
+388 SGTVTDTQDPEG

-441 VLVGFEHGLLD
+441 VLVGFEHGHLD

-469 GSGAGSGGGAGGA
+469 GSG
-482 GGPGGAGGGGGPGG
+482 GGGGGGG
-496 AAAGGAPDTSGAGA
+496 GGGNGESSP
-510 GTSGTSG
+510 SGTSP
-517 SSGTSGG
+517 SGTSPSGTPASG
-524 APGAGSGSSGGT
+524 APASGT
-536 PLVDPTS
+536 PSSSAPGGSLVDPTS
-543 GAVNRRSVASKSG
+543 GAVNRRSVAAKSG
-556 NQLEILDGADG
+556 DQLEILDEANG

-593 NSDGGVTIE
+593 NSDGSVNIE
-602 AKQQVSIR
+602 AKQQVSIKAAR
-610 AEHGVRLDGGRG
+610 GVALDGGQG
-622 TVELSG
+622 ALELSG
-628 DSVTLTSRGGVRV
+628 DSVTLKSRSGVNV
-641 DGGNGGVDLSAGGT
+641 DGGNGEVKLSTGGT
-655 VNVRG
+655 VDVRG
-660 AQVAVDGTQRT
+660 AQVAVNGTQRT
-671 DIRGGGS
+671 DIKGGGS
-678 LSINAPLVKI
+678 LAINAPMVRI